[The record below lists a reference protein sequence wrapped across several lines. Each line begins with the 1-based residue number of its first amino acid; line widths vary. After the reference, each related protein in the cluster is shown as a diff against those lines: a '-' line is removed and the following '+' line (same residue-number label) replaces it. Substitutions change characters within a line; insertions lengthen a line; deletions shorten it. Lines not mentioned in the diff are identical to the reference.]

1 MKLDDTN
8 YKIKKQSV
16 TQTDCMG
23 PGAEKGL
30 KTLRKVQKIITAET
44 TGTRSPPY
52 QPSKWLTHAKE
63 IHSLGKYLHLL
74 VSSCP
79 KTQCFF

>member
-1 MKLDDTN
+1 M
-8 YKIKKQSV
+8 
-16 TQTDCMG
+16 TQTIKLKSNQLHKQTVMA

-30 KTLRKVQKIITAET
+30 KTLRKVQEIITTET
-44 TGTRSPPY
+44 TGTRSQPY
-52 QPSKWLTHAKE
+52 QPSKWLTHGKE

-79 KTQCFF
+79 KTQFFF

>member
-30 KTLRKVQKIITAET
+30 K
-44 TGTRSPPY
+44 PC
-52 QPSKWLTHAKE
+52 AK
-63 IHSLGKYLHLL
+63 
-74 VSSCP
+74 
-79 KTQCFF
+79 FRR